1 MKEDKKYEH
10 ETKGWKKESG
20 FHNPNN
26 ALLSLPDMREHTG
39 NSLLS
44 EQWCPRITRVNNYL
58 R

>member
-26 ALLSLPDMREHTG
+26 ALLSLPDMRAHRQFSALWAVVSQD
-39 NSLLS
+39 NQS
-44 EQWCPRITRVNNYL
+44 E
-58 R
+58 